1 MHRTGAH
8 VLCVCRYDICNVG
21 VDGGRG
27 CQRLLQF
34 ASVVRW
40 WWWWWLV
47 YVCGGDGSGQVAGP
61 AHGFWA
67 HLLTFCLLAMLPHLN
82 GSHGSSCPLLFCSA
96 AVLERSLKRLE
107 WDKVREREL
116 QEAADEAER
125 ERLAY
130 QSVDW

>member
-1 MHRTGAH
+1 
-8 VLCVCRYDICNVG
+8 
-21 VDGGRG
+21 
-27 CQRLLQF
+27 
-34 ASVVRW
+34 
-40 WWWWWLV
+40 
-47 YVCGGDGSGQVAGP
+47 
-61 AHGFWA
+61 
-67 HLLTFCLLAMLPHLN
+67 MLPHLN